1 MGNLQF
7 EIEVDITAKIAKD
20 SKDSKD
26 SKEFDLAMS
35 LSVIPVKTGIQ
46 VLLVLWTPAA
56 AGVTKTRGGEF
67 RKLPV

>member
-7 EIEVDITAKIAKD
+7 EIEVDITAKNAKY
-20 SKDSKD
+20 

-46 VLLVLWTPAA
+46 VLLVLWTPAS

-67 RKLPV
+67 RKLPA